1 MIKAKIGD
9 LFKFLRKP
17 NDQQIELNVK
27 HKIFFLLILL
37 VFEIIITIIIIFPTL
52 DVIDNVL
59 NIKVE
64 RINYSDTFTNSL
76 LLLVIVI
83 PLIEELIFRYILKY
97 QGIKTKFISLN
108 KWKKIFPFLVYILAI
123 GFGFAHLSNYLN
135 ESNLF
140 FILSPFIILSQLFG
154 GLIITFIRVRLNF
167 FWGVLYH
174 WIWNFVVV
182 IAIPISEN
190 VFTETYIEKKS
201 TYTITVEEKP
211 YFDKRKQQTIKI
223 DSINGKIHSLNVQQF
238 SIQHVLDTLYKKEEY
253 YVDDVL
259 INLNFK
265 SKQGLKKEEFIK
277 ILKKEYEIE

>member
-1 MIKAKIGD
+1 MIKATIGD

-17 NDQQIELNVK
+17 NDQQIQLNVK
-27 HKIFFLLILL
+27 HKISFLLILL
-37 VFEIIITIIIIFPTL
+37 AFEIIITIIIIFPTL

-64 RINYSDTFTNSL
+64 RINYSNTFLHTL

-108 KWKKIFPFLVYILAI
+108 KWKKIFPFLVYLLAI
-123 GFGFAHLSNYLN
+123 SFGFAHLSNYLN

-140 FILSPFIILSQLFG
+140 FILSPFIILTQLLG
-154 GLIITFIRVRLNF
+154 GLVIAFIRIRLNF

-174 WIWNFVVV
+174 WLWNFVVV

-190 VFTETYIEKKS
+190 IFTETYIEKNS
-201 TYTITVEEKP
+201 NYTITIEEKP
-211 YFDKRKQQTIKI
+211 YFDKRKLQTIKI
-223 DSINGKIHSLNVQQF
+223 DSTNSKIYSLNVQQF

-277 ILKKEYEIE
+277 ILKKEYIIE

>member
-1 MIKAKIGD
+1 
-9 LFKFLRKP
+9 
-17 NDQQIELNVK
+17 
-27 HKIFFLLILL
+27 
-37 VFEIIITIIIIFPTL
+37 
-52 DVIDNVL
+52 
-59 NIKVE
+59 
-64 RINYSDTFTNSL
+64 
-76 LLLVIVI
+76 
-83 PLIEELIFRYILKY
+83 
-97 QGIKTKFISLN
+97 
-108 KWKKIFPFLVYILAI
+108 
-123 GFGFAHLSNYLN
+123 
-135 ESNLF
+135 LF

-154 GLIITFIRVRLNF
+154 GLVITFIRVRLNF

-174 WIWNFVVV
+174 WLWNFVFV

-201 TYTITVEEKP
+201 TYTIAIEEKP

-223 DSINGKIHSLNVQQF
+223 DSINGKIHSLNVLQF

-277 ILKKEYEIE
+277 ILKKEYIIE